1 MLNPQIISENI
12 VFLRQRAGLT
22 QQELAA
28 RANVTHQA
36 VSKWENGS
44 SIPDL
49 QTLMTLSRLFG
60 VTLDELLTEAL
71 AERRDAAPEAAAAP
85 QPEPDEPKEAPAA
98 REREP
103 AVKLNDLIA
112 LAPFMPG
119 ARLGRLVMEQIDSVT
134 PESLVPLAPFLGRQ
148 AMDEIAAR
156 MDFSDITPGRLI
168 ALAPF
173 MSRAA
178 LDAAFRRM
186 DAKAITSDQ
195 IAGLAPFLSR
205 ETLSAMVERMDPP
218 AAPGQL
224 AALAPFL
231 DRGTL
236 GDIVSRVGQL
246 SMGALTALAPFLSR
260 DTISAQLDKLRSRE
274 DDDAGPARQSAASGA
289 SAQSRL
295 ALRLAEKGDFD
306 ELEDI
311 VPRLDEDTRL
321 KIVDMALDADETDF
335 LDGQFSRLPADAQ
348 RRVALRRAENGDFD
362 EIEDIF
368 PRLDEQT
375 RAQIV
380 DMALDAD
387 ETDFL
392 DGQFSR
398 LPADAQRRIAMRR
411 AENGDFDEIEDIFP
425 MLDEDTQ
432 LKLLD
437 MALDADETDFLENV
451 HALRILP
458 RRAGEEKR
466 AEAAAQADEA
476 GERAAAEKALLKAR
490 RGDFSAAPRL
500 FDRMTSGQKDEIVR
514 LAIVFDNTDFLIDC
528 IEDIPSDSLETLC
541 FSLARMNERE
551 RIAPF
556 MARLRPETRARVE
569 RILAERD

>member
-289 SAQSRL
+289 GAQSRL

-306 ELEDI
+306 ALEDI
-311 VPRLDEDTRL
+311 FPRLDEDTRL

-335 LDGQFSRLPADAQ
+335 LDGQFSRLSADAQ
-348 RRVALRRAENGDFD
+348 RRIALRRAENGDFD

-368 PRLDEQT
+368 
-375 RAQIV
+375 
-380 DMALDAD
+380 
-387 ETDFL
+387 
-392 DGQFSR
+392 S
-398 LPADAQRRIAMRR
+398 
-411 AENGDFDEIEDIFP
+411 

-451 HALRILP
+451 NALRILP

-476 GERAAAEKALLKAR
+476 GECAAAEKALLKAR

-541 FSLARMNERE
+541 FSLARMNETE